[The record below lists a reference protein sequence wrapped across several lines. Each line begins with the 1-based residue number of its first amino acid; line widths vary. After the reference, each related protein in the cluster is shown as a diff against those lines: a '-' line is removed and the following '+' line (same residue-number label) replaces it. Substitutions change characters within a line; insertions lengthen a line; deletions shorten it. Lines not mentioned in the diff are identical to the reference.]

1 MTLHTNLSFETA
13 TGSIDYPFTND
24 YMFRAILQKDKQVL
38 KALIAALLHLK
49 KESIHDVAITN
60 PIELGAAISDK
71 DFILDIRVNLN
82 NEQLIDLEMQMS
94 NEYNWSERSIS
105 YAARSFDQLNSG
117 EEYKEVLPVHSI
129 GFLNFTLFE
138 DQPEFFAT
146 YELRNKKTGH
156 LYSSKF
162 SIHVLD
168 LTRIDL
174 ATAEDQNYEIDRW
187 AKLFKAKTWEELRM
201 IAKNIGMIPDCVPA
215 VMQSLEILTLE
226 IQRMPKNPN
235 LTFGNTHDYPYY
247 SVCTT
252 STHDMGG
259 IRVWWEED
267 REKTQRYF
275 NEVLQQSAIF
285 CRTMD
290 MRCHRRLASQVTVNA
305 VHTATARLLGY
316 GR

>member
-49 KESIHDVAITN
+49 KESIHDVTITN
-60 PIELGAAISDK
+60 PIELGAANADK

-201 IAKNIGMIPDCVPA
+201 IAKNNPD
-215 VMQSLEILTLE
+215 L
-226 IQRMPKNPN
+226 
-235 LTFGNTHDYPYY
+235 
-247 SVCTT
+247 
-252 STHDMGG
+252 
-259 IRVWWEED
+259 
-267 REKTQRYF
+267 
-275 NEVLQQSAIF
+275 LQ
-285 CRTMD
+285 
-290 MRCHRRLASQVTVNA
+290 ASNDLYTVNA
-305 VHTATARLLGY
+305 DEIIRQQARARADAEFWERNKNAKIKQLEDTIIEQDNTIAENQKLLAEKDAELL
-316 GR
+316 RLQKELAKLKQL

>member
-146 YELRNKKTGH
+146 YELRNKKIGH

-201 IAKNIGMIPDCVPA
+201 IAKNNPD
-215 VMQSLEILTLE
+215 L
-226 IQRMPKNPN
+226 
-235 LTFGNTHDYPYY
+235 
-247 SVCTT
+247 
-252 STHDMGG
+252 
-259 IRVWWEED
+259 
-267 REKTQRYF
+267 
-275 NEVLQQSAIF
+275 LQ
-285 CRTMD
+285 
-290 MRCHRRLASQVTVNA
+290 ASNDLYTVNA
-305 VHTATARLLGY
+305 DEIIRQQARARADAEFWERNKNAKIKQLEDTIIEQDNTIAENQKLLAEKDAELL
-316 GR
+316 RLQKELAKLKQL

>member
-1 MTLHTNLSFETA
+1 M
-13 TGSIDYPFTND
+13 
-24 YMFRAILQKDKQVL
+24 
-38 KALIAALLHLK
+38 
-49 KESIHDVAITN
+49 
-60 PIELGAAISDK
+60 SDK

-117 EEYKEVLPVHSI
+117 EEYKEVLLVHSI

-201 IAKNIGMIPDCVPA
+201 IAKNNPD
-215 VMQSLEILTLE
+215 L
-226 IQRMPKNPN
+226 
-235 LTFGNTHDYPYY
+235 
-247 SVCTT
+247 
-252 STHDMGG
+252 
-259 IRVWWEED
+259 
-267 REKTQRYF
+267 
-275 NEVLQQSAIF
+275 LQ
-285 CRTMD
+285 
-290 MRCHRRLASQVTVNA
+290 ASNDLYTVNA
-305 VHTATARLLGY
+305 DEIIQRQSESTCRCGVLGAK
-316 GR
+316 

>member
-1 MTLHTNLSFETA
+1 MTLHTSLSFETA

-94 NEYNWSERSIS
+94 YEYNWSERSIS

-168 LTRIDL
+168 LTRTDL

-187 AKLFKAKTWEELRM
+187 AKLFKAKTWKELRM
-201 IAKNIGMIPDCVPA
+201 IAKNNPD
-215 VMQSLEILTLE
+215 L
-226 IQRMPKNPN
+226 
-235 LTFGNTHDYPYY
+235 
-247 SVCTT
+247 
-252 STHDMGG
+252 
-259 IRVWWEED
+259 
-267 REKTQRYF
+267 
-275 NEVLQQSAIF
+275 LQ
-285 CRTMD
+285 
-290 MRCHRRLASQVTVNA
+290 ASNDLYTVNA
-305 VHTATARLLGY
+305 DEIIRQQARARADAEFWERNKNAKIKQLEDTIIEQDNTIAENQKLLAEKDAELL
-316 GR
+316 RLQKELAKLKQL

>member
-1 MTLHTNLSFETA
+1 MTSWKPASSVEV
-13 TGSIDYPFTND
+13 
-24 YMFRAILQKDKQVL
+24 M

-49 KESIHDVAITN
+49 KESIHDVTITN

-201 IAKNIGMIPDCVPA
+201 IAKNNPD
-215 VMQSLEILTLE
+215 L
-226 IQRMPKNPN
+226 
-235 LTFGNTHDYPYY
+235 
-247 SVCTT
+247 
-252 STHDMGG
+252 
-259 IRVWWEED
+259 
-267 REKTQRYF
+267 
-275 NEVLQQSAIF
+275 LQ
-285 CRTMD
+285 
-290 MRCHRRLASQVTVNA
+290 ASNDLYTVNA
-305 VHTATARLLGY
+305 DEIIRQQARARADAEFWERNKNAKIKQLEDTIIEQDNTIAENQKLLAEKDAELL
-316 GR
+316 RLQKELAKLKQL

>member
-1 MTLHTNLSFETA
+1 
-13 TGSIDYPFTND
+13 
-24 YMFRAILQKDKQVL
+24 
-38 KALIAALLHLK
+38 
-49 KESIHDVAITN
+49 
-60 PIELGAAISDK
+60 
-71 DFILDIRVNLN
+71 
-82 NEQLIDLEMQMS
+82 MQMS

-201 IAKNIGMIPDCVPA
+201 IAKNNPD
-215 VMQSLEILTLE
+215 L
-226 IQRMPKNPN
+226 
-235 LTFGNTHDYPYY
+235 
-247 SVCTT
+247 
-252 STHDMGG
+252 
-259 IRVWWEED
+259 
-267 REKTQRYF
+267 
-275 NEVLQQSAIF
+275 LQ
-285 CRTMD
+285 
-290 MRCHRRLASQVTVNA
+290 ASNDLYTVNA
-305 VHTATARLLGY
+305 DEIIRQQARARADAEFWERNKNAKINGIFMRQYYHDFAQNKAVSIAFFQPLIFVSLTSLVIVLEKLLSIDQLY
-316 GR
+316 LISSSSL

>member
-1 MTLHTNLSFETA
+1 MTLRTNLSFETA

-38 KALIAALLHLK
+38 KALIAALLHLE
-49 KESIHDVAITN
+49 KESIHDVVITN

-82 NEQLIDLEMQMS
+82 KEQLIDLEMQMS
-94 NEYNWSERSIS
+94 NEYNWPERSIS

-129 GFLNFTLFE
+129 GFLNFTLLE

-201 IAKNIGMIPDCVPA
+201 IAKNNPD
-215 VMQSLEILTLE
+215 L
-226 IQRMPKNPN
+226 
-235 LTFGNTHDYPYY
+235 
-247 SVCTT
+247 
-252 STHDMGG
+252 
-259 IRVWWEED
+259 
-267 REKTQRYF
+267 
-275 NEVLQQSAIF
+275 LQ
-285 CRTMD
+285 
-290 MRCHRRLASQVTVNA
+290 ASNDLYTVNA
-305 VHTATARLLGY
+305 DEIIRQQARARADAEFWERNRNAKIKRLEDTIIEQDNTIAENQKLLAEKDAELL
-316 GR
+316 RLQKELAKLKQL

>member
-49 KESIHDVAITN
+49 KESIHDVVITN

-94 NEYNWSERSIS
+94 NEYNWPERSIS

-117 EEYKEVLPVHSI
+117 EEYKGVLPVHSI

-174 ATAEDQNYEIDRW
+174 ATAEYQNYEIDRW

-201 IAKNIGMIPDCVPA
+201 IAKNNPD
-215 VMQSLEILTLE
+215 L
-226 IQRMPKNPN
+226 
-235 LTFGNTHDYPYY
+235 
-247 SVCTT
+247 
-252 STHDMGG
+252 
-259 IRVWWEED
+259 
-267 REKTQRYF
+267 
-275 NEVLQQSAIF
+275 LQ
-285 CRTMD
+285 
-290 MRCHRRLASQVTVNA
+290 ASNDLYTVNA
-305 VHTATARLLGY
+305 DEIIRQQARARADAEFWERNKNAKIKQLEDTIIEQDNTIAENQKLLAEKDAELL
-316 GR
+316 RLQKELAKLKQL

>member
-94 NEYNWSERSIS
+94 NECNWSKRSIS

-201 IAKNIGMIPDCVPA
+201 IAKNNPD
-215 VMQSLEILTLE
+215 L
-226 IQRMPKNPN
+226 
-235 LTFGNTHDYPYY
+235 
-247 SVCTT
+247 
-252 STHDMGG
+252 
-259 IRVWWEED
+259 
-267 REKTQRYF
+267 
-275 NEVLQQSAIF
+275 LQ
-285 CRTMD
+285 
-290 MRCHRRLASQVTVNA
+290 ASNDLYTVNA
-305 VHTATARLLGY
+305 DEIIRQQARARADAEFWERNKNAKIKQLEDTIIEQDNTIAENPKLLAEKDAELL
-316 GR
+316 RLQKELAKLKQL

>member
-82 NEQLIDLEMQMS
+82 NEQLILEMQMS

-201 IAKNIGMIPDCVPA
+201 IAKNNPD
-215 VMQSLEILTLE
+215 L
-226 IQRMPKNPN
+226 
-235 LTFGNTHDYPYY
+235 
-247 SVCTT
+247 
-252 STHDMGG
+252 
-259 IRVWWEED
+259 
-267 REKTQRYF
+267 
-275 NEVLQQSAIF
+275 LQ
-285 CRTMD
+285 
-290 MRCHRRLASQVTVNA
+290 ASNDLYTVNA
-305 VHTATARLLGY
+305 DEIIRQQARARADAEFWERNKNAKIKQLEDTIIEQDNTIAENQKLLAEKDAELL
-316 GR
+316 RLQKELAKLKQL

>member
-60 PIELGAAISDK
+60 PIELGAAISGK

-201 IAKNIGMIPDCVPA
+201 IAKN
-215 VMQSLEILTLE
+215 
-226 IQRMPKNPN
+226 N
-235 LTFGNTHDYPYY
+235 LDL
-247 SVCTT
+247 
-252 STHDMGG
+252 
-259 IRVWWEED
+259 
-267 REKTQRYF
+267 
-275 NEVLQQSAIF
+275 LQ
-285 CRTMD
+285 
-290 MRCHRRLASQVTVNA
+290 ASNDLYTVNA
-305 VHTATARLLGY
+305 DEIIRQQARARADAEFWERNKNAKIKQLEDTIIEQDNTIAENQKLLAEKDAELL
-316 GR
+316 RLQKELAKLKQL

>member
-1 MTLHTNLSFETA
+1 MTLHTSLSFETA

-94 NEYNWSERSIS
+94 YEYNWSERSIS

-168 LTRIDL
+168 LTRTDL
-174 ATAEDQNYEIDRW
+174 ATAEDQNYEIDR
-187 AKLFKAKTWEELRM
+187 
-201 IAKNIGMIPDCVPA
+201 
-215 VMQSLEILTLE
+215 
-226 IQRMPKNPN
+226 
-235 LTFGNTHDYPYY
+235 
-247 SVCTT
+247 
-252 STHDMGG
+252 
-259 IRVWWEED
+259 
-267 REKTQRYF
+267 
-275 NEVLQQSAIF
+275 
-285 CRTMD
+285 
-290 MRCHRRLASQVTVNA
+290 
-305 VHTATARLLGY
+305 
-316 GR
+316 

>member
-38 KALIAALLHLK
+38 KALITALLHLK

-94 NEYNWSERSIS
+94 NECNWSKRSIS

-201 IAKNIGMIPDCVPA
+201 IAKNNPD
-215 VMQSLEILTLE
+215 L
-226 IQRMPKNPN
+226 
-235 LTFGNTHDYPYY
+235 
-247 SVCTT
+247 
-252 STHDMGG
+252 
-259 IRVWWEED
+259 
-267 REKTQRYF
+267 
-275 NEVLQQSAIF
+275 LQ
-285 CRTMD
+285 
-290 MRCHRRLASQVTVNA
+290 ASNDLYTVNA
-305 VHTATARLLGY
+305 DEIIRQQARARADAEFWERNKNAKIKQLEDTIIEQDNTIAENQKLLAEKDAELL
-316 GR
+316 RLQKELAKLKQL

>member
-156 LYSSKF
+156 LYSSIF

-201 IAKNIGMIPDCVPA
+201 IAKNNPD
-215 VMQSLEILTLE
+215 L
-226 IQRMPKNPN
+226 
-235 LTFGNTHDYPYY
+235 
-247 SVCTT
+247 
-252 STHDMGG
+252 
-259 IRVWWEED
+259 
-267 REKTQRYF
+267 
-275 NEVLQQSAIF
+275 LQ
-285 CRTMD
+285 
-290 MRCHRRLASQVTVNA
+290 ASNDLYTVNA
-305 VHTATARLLGY
+305 DEIIRQQARARADAEFWERNKNAKIKQLEDTIIEQDNTIAENQKLLAEKDAELL
-316 GR
+316 RLQKELAKLKQL

>member
-168 LTRIDL
+168 LT
-174 ATAEDQNYEIDRW
+174 TAEDQNYEIDRW

-201 IAKNIGMIPDCVPA
+201 IAKNNPD
-215 VMQSLEILTLE
+215 L
-226 IQRMPKNPN
+226 
-235 LTFGNTHDYPYY
+235 
-247 SVCTT
+247 
-252 STHDMGG
+252 
-259 IRVWWEED
+259 
-267 REKTQRYF
+267 
-275 NEVLQQSAIF
+275 LQ
-285 CRTMD
+285 
-290 MRCHRRLASQVTVNA
+290 ASNDLYTVNA
-305 VHTATARLLGY
+305 DEIIRQQARARADAEFWERNKNAKIKQLEDTIIEQDNTIAENQKLLAEKDAELL
-316 GR
+316 RLQKELAKLKQL

>member
-187 AKLFKAKTWEELRM
+187 AKFFKAKTWEELRM
-201 IAKNIGMIPDCVPA
+201 IAKNNPD
-215 VMQSLEILTLE
+215 L
-226 IQRMPKNPN
+226 
-235 LTFGNTHDYPYY
+235 
-247 SVCTT
+247 
-252 STHDMGG
+252 
-259 IRVWWEED
+259 
-267 REKTQRYF
+267 
-275 NEVLQQSAIF
+275 LQ
-285 CRTMD
+285 
-290 MRCHRRLASQVTVNA
+290 ASNDLYTVNA
-305 VHTATARLLGY
+305 DEIIRQQARARADAEFWERNKNAKIKQLEDTIIEQDNTIAENQKLLAEKDAELL
-316 GR
+316 RLQKELAKLKQL

>member
-60 PIELGAAISDK
+60 PIELDAAISDK

-156 LYSSKF
+156 LYNSKF

-201 IAKNIGMIPDCVPA
+201 IAKNNPD
-215 VMQSLEILTLE
+215 L
-226 IQRMPKNPN
+226 
-235 LTFGNTHDYPYY
+235 
-247 SVCTT
+247 
-252 STHDMGG
+252 
-259 IRVWWEED
+259 
-267 REKTQRYF
+267 
-275 NEVLQQSAIF
+275 LQ
-285 CRTMD
+285 
-290 MRCHRRLASQVTVNA
+290 ASNDLYTVNA
-305 VHTATARLLGY
+305 DEIIRQQARARADAEFWERNKNAKIKQLEDTIIEQDNTIAENQKLLAEKDAELL
-316 GR
+316 RLQKELAKLKQL

>member
-1 MTLHTNLSFETA
+1 MTLHTSLSFETA

-60 PIELGAAISDK
+60 QIELGAAISDK

-94 NEYNWSERSIS
+94 YEYNWSERSIS

-201 IAKNIGMIPDCVPA
+201 IAKNNPD
-215 VMQSLEILTLE
+215 L
-226 IQRMPKNPN
+226 
-235 LTFGNTHDYPYY
+235 
-247 SVCTT
+247 
-252 STHDMGG
+252 
-259 IRVWWEED
+259 
-267 REKTQRYF
+267 
-275 NEVLQQSAIF
+275 LQ
-285 CRTMD
+285 
-290 MRCHRRLASQVTVNA
+290 ASNDLYTVNA
-305 VHTATARLLGY
+305 DEIIRQQARARADAEFWERNKNAKIKQLEDTIIEQDNTIAENQKLLAEKDAELL
-316 GR
+316 RLQKELAKLKQL

>member
-49 KESIHDVAITN
+49 KESIHNVAITN

-201 IAKNIGMIPDCVPA
+201 IAKNNPD
-215 VMQSLEILTLE
+215 L
-226 IQRMPKNPN
+226 
-235 LTFGNTHDYPYY
+235 
-247 SVCTT
+247 
-252 STHDMGG
+252 
-259 IRVWWEED
+259 
-267 REKTQRYF
+267 
-275 NEVLQQSAIF
+275 LQ
-285 CRTMD
+285 
-290 MRCHRRLASQVTVNA
+290 ASNDLYTVNA
-305 VHTATARLLGY
+305 DEIIRQQARARADAEFWERNKNAKIKQLEDTIIEQDRTIAENQKLLAEKDAELL
-316 GR
+316 RLQKELAKLKQL